1 MEASEKEEKFIG
13 GSFQSWLLWLV
24 LVLALA
30 STTCRNPPLTP
41 SIAVP
46 TSDIE
51 TGVICGSSCSVLVPT
66 SISVFKMRL
75 RIYCITSLFVLNIGV
90 QVDHLSRTA
99 STSAFYSTTATPYGF
114 HICFCGGSI
123 RQKCQ
128 LLFFDSTCD
137 VLHHSTHAET
147 TC

>member
-1 MEASEKEEKFIG
+1 
-13 GSFQSWLLWLV
+13 
-24 LVLALA
+24 
-30 STTCRNPPLTP
+30 
-41 SIAVP
+41 
-46 TSDIE
+46 
-51 TGVICGSSCSVLVPT
+51 
-66 SISVFKMRL
+66 MRL

-128 LLFFDSTCD
+128 LLFFDIHQHWYIELENT
-137 VLHHSTHAET
+137 VLVACHKFRKTH
-147 TC
+147 